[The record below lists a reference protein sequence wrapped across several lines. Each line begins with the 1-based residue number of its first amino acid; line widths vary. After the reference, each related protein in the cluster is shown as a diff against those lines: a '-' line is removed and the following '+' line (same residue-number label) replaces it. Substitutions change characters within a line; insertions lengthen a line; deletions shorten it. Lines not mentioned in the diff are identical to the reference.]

1 MQDRH
6 WATDGAIEHALPGLI
21 GVDFT
26 SAPGKRKPITVARG
40 QLVDGLLRLDALERC
55 EGWPDFEALLQR
67 PGPWLGAFDFPF
79 GLPREAV
86 VDLGWPCNWPDL
98 VQYCK
103 KIGRTEFRAALDRHR
118 EARPSG
124 DRYAHRATDRPARSH
139 SPLKLVNPPVGLMY
153 LEGAPRLL
161 DAAVTIPGII
171 QGDPERIAVEA
182 YPGFVARAIDR
193 RSYKSDTRARQ
204 SPAREA
210 VRRHIVDALERGVHP
225 LGLAVRID
233 PAAREMLIGD
243 PRGDH
248 LDALLALLQAG
259 WCALRSERG
268 FGLPANF
275 DPIEGWIAGVQV
287 PC

>member
-1 MQDRH
+1 M
-6 WATDGAIEHALPGLI
+6 
-21 GVDFT
+21 
-26 SAPGKRKPITVARG
+26 ARR
-40 QLVDGLLRLDALERC
+40 LR
-55 EGWPDFEALLQR
+55 FS
-67 PGPWLGAFDFPF
+67 F

-161 DAAVTIPGII
+161 DAAVTIPGMI

-204 SPAREA
+204 SPLGRPSAGTSSTPWSAASIPSGWLFASIRRPAR
-210 VRRHIVDALERGVHP
+210 
-225 LGLAVRID
+225 
-233 PAAREMLIGD
+233 
-243 PRGDH
+243 
-248 LDALLALLQAG
+248 
-259 WCALRSERG
+259 C
-268 FGLPANF
+268 
-275 DPIEGWIAGVQV
+275 
-287 PC
+287 